1 MRYDTMYKNI
11 HFFNN
16 SQSKQNLI
24 MELKEIFL
32 RSSLYNKRKKT
43 KTNLFI
49 FSFIRFIRGFQNHL

>member
-32 RSSLYNKRKKT
+32 RSSLYNKKKKT

-49 FSFIRFIRGFQNHL
+49 FSFIRFIPGFQNHL